1 MILLELTKT
10 KKQTTVNKI
19 SELEF
24 GSDFISTGAI
34 SLLCSDGLVMTEVET
49 LHGIPD
55 AVLILKR
62 DVDSLEKLHERFAAV
77 YLTSGHARVMTCL
90 YEKRFQ
96 DVASIADRCGLS
108 RSYTKSIL
116 KALSERE
123 LIYTEGQSYR
133 LADGYG
139 IPKVS
144 IISIEFK
151 LTDWKKALTQAFRH
165 TTFASKSYVI
175 MPSNK
180 KRVLEK
186 NAELFRTYG
195 VSVATYDAGSHRVHK
210 IVDTKTRQHS
220 KISYVDSLFRVINNY
235 ERALATHA

>member
-1 MILLELTKT
+1 
-10 KKQTTVNKI
+10 
-19 SELEF
+19 
-24 GSDFISTGAI
+24 
-34 SLLCSDGLVMTEVET
+34 MTELET

-55 AVLILKR
+55 AVMILKR
-62 DVDSLEKLHERFAAV
+62 DVDSLEKLHEKFAAV
-77 YLTSGHARVMTCL
+77 YLTSGHARVMTSL

-96 DVASIADRCGLS
+96 DITAIAEKCGLS
-108 RSYTKSIL
+108 PGYTKSIL
-116 KALSERE
+116 KALTEHE
-123 LIYTEGQSYR
+123 LIYAKNHSYR

-139 IPKVS
+139 IPRVS

-186 NAELFRTYG
+186 NAELFRTHG
-195 VSVATYDAGSHRVHK
+195 VSVATYDTESRRIHK

-220 KISYVDSLFRVINNY
+220 KISYVDSLFKVVNNY
-235 ERALATHA
+235 ERGALTYAT